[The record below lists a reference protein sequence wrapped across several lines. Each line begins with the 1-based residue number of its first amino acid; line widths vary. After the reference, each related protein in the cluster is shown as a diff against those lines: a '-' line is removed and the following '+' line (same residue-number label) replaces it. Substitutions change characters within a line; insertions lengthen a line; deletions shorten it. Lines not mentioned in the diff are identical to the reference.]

1 MKKLAAILAVFFA
14 VSIQPVHAETPKTM
28 VIIDSGVDTSHPAI
42 SRNIIYEVC
51 VAGYKSCPNG
61 QNFMEGSGAATVT
74 STMASNAAW
83 THGTKVAS
91 VAVKA
96 NSDIQIIEIR
106 CASLLNTNG
115 YLGCNPVTLT
125 TSLNWVIDNKIK
137 FNIGAVVSPIGSYST
152 KCDTGASYVQS
163 INNLKDSGI
172 AVIFPT
178 GNDFKYVSIDNPA
191 CVPGAIAVS
200 ATEEKIMNGKIQPK
214 QLALYANYSSRVDFA
229 DDGGTITNPL
239 SVAIPGGGY
248 GTAWGTSLA
257 VANFGAKWI
266 KIMNFKSITY
276 SQEYDLV
283 KSTASPYTNIM
294 VKQNVLAINIA
305 NALK

>member
-1 MKKLAAILAVFFA
+1 MKKLTAILAVFFA

-28 VIIDSGVDTSHPAI
+28 VIIDNGVDIKHPAI
-42 SRNIIYEVC
+42 SNNITYEVC
-51 VAGYKSCPNG
+51 VDLFKTCPNG
-61 QNFMEGSGAATVT
+61 QNFMEGPGSATVT
-74 STMASNAAW
+74 PTMYSNVAW

-91 VAVKA
+91 IAVKA
-96 NSDIQIIEIR
+96 NPDINIIEIR
-106 CASLLNTNG
+106 CASLVGTNG
-115 YLGCNPVTLT
+115 YLGCNPTTLT
-125 TSLNWVIDNKIK
+125 TALNWAIQNKIK

-152 KCDTGASYVQS
+152 TCNTGALYVKP
-163 INNLKDSGI
+163 INDLKALGI

-200 ATEEKIMNGKIQPK
+200 ATEEKIMNGKIQSK

-229 DDGGTITNPL
+229 DDGGTTTNPL